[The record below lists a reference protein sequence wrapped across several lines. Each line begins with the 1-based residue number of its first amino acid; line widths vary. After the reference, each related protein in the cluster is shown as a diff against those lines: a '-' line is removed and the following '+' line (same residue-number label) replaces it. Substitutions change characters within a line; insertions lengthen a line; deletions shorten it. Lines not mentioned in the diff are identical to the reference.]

1 MLRLTSIV
9 LLFSLSLSLHAA
21 ENNPLPDIGNPSSAG
36 MTPANEKQLGASLLR
51 WLRQNNLISN
61 DPIIQSYIHSLGYQL
76 VANSDESRQPYTFFV
91 VNDPS
96 INAFA
101 APGGYIGI
109 HTGLILTTETEDE
122 LAGVMAHEIAHI
134 TQRHMARTYQSAKR
148 HQLATAVALLAA
160 VLIGQNV
167 DQLTEAAL
175 VTATAANAQLQIN
188 FTRSNE
194 KEADYIG
201 IKTLANAGFN
211 PSGMPA
217 FFERM
222 QKATRLYSEREL
234 PEFLRTHPV
243 TVNRI
248 ADSRSRARTMHYKPH
263 SQQSVYAYI
272 KARVQVHKSDDIK
285 QFILQYKNDHHVKKD
300 SSVYN
305 YTLAIAHLK
314 ADQASEAQ
322 SYIKKLISKKPESLI
337 FRIAQAQIQQK
348 LGQTKKAFNNYS
360 AMLRLYPYSH
370 VITLYFSEHL
380 LATNKASTAYRVL
393 REYTRN
399 RTPDNLILKRISQAA
414 NALGKTGEAY
424 LYLAET
430 EYLNGNTHTA
440 INHLE
445 TALKNTHNDYY
456 LTSKIEARMS
466 EYKKMALKEKK

>member
-1 MLRLTSIV
+1 LLRLTSIV
-9 LLFSLSLSLHAA
+9 LLLSLSFSLFAA
-21 ENNPLPDIGNPSSAG
+21 EDSTLPDIGDASSTG
-36 MTPANEKQLGASLLR
+36 ITPAEEKQLGSSLLR
-51 WLRQNNLISN
+51 WLRQNHLINS

-76 VANSDESRQPYTFFV
+76 VANSEESSQPYTFFV

-109 HTGLILTTETEDE
+109 HTGLILTSESEDE
-122 LAGVMAHEIAHI
+122 LAGVLAHEIAHI
-134 TQRHMARTYQSAKR
+134 TQRHMTRTYQSAKR
-148 HQLATAVALLAA
+148 HHLATAVALLAA

-188 FTRSNE
+188 FTRANE

-211 PSGMPA
+211 PKGMPA

-222 QKATRLYSEREL
+222 QKATQLYSEREL

-248 ADSRSRARTMHYKPH
+248 AESRSRARTMRFQPH
-263 SQQSVYAYI
+263 KQQSVYAYI
-272 KARVQVHKSDDIK
+272 KARVKVNSSEDIK
-285 QFILQYKNDHHVKKD
+285 QFIQQYKQDRNTEKNT
-300 SSVYN
+300 SVYN
-305 YTLAIAHLK
+305 YTLAIAYIK
-314 ADQASEAQ
+314 ADQATLAEKHIQ
-322 SYIKKLISKKPESLI
+322 PLIKKNPESLI
-337 FRIAQAQIQQK
+337 FRIAQAQVQQ
-348 LGQTKKAFNNYS
+348 LQGQTKKAFNNYS

-370 VITLYFSEHL
+370 IITLYFSEQL
-380 LATNKASTAYRVL
+380 LETGKANTAYNLL

-399 RTPDNLILKRISQAA
+399 RTPDNLILKRLSQAA
-414 NALGKTGEAY
+414 NKLGKEAEAY
-424 LYLAET
+424 LYLAEN

-440 INHLE
+440 INHL
-445 TALKNTHNDYY
+445 TSALKNVHEDYY
-456 LTSKIEARMS
+456 LTSRIEARLKQ
-466 EYKKMALKEKK
+466 YKEMALKEKK

>member
-1 MLRLTSIV
+1 MRLII
-9 LLFSLSLSLHAA
+9 LSLVFFLGFPLFAA
-21 ENNPLPDIGNPSSAG
+21 ENNTLPDIGDASSNG
-36 MTPANEKQLGASLLR
+36 ITPADEQQLGASLLR
-51 WLRQNNLISN
+51 WLRQNHLINN

-109 HTGLILTTETEDE
+109 HTGLILTSESEDE
-122 LAGVMAHEIAHI
+122 LAGVIAHEIAHI
-134 TQRHMARTYQSAKR
+134 TQRHMTRTYQSAKR
-148 HQLATAVALLAA
+148 HRLATAVALLAA

-188 FTRSNE
+188 FTRANE

-211 PSGMPA
+211 PEGMPV

-248 ADSRSRARTMHYKPH
+248 ADSRSRARTIPYQPH
-263 SQQSVYAYI
+263 IQQSAYAYI
-272 KARVQVHKSDDIK
+272 KARIEVHNSKNIK
-285 QFILQYKNDHHVKKD
+285 LFIRQYIKNRNNEKNT
-300 SSVYN
+300 SVYN
-305 YTLAIAHLK
+305 YTLAIAYLK
-314 ADQASEAQ
+314 ANQASLATK
-322 SYIKKLISKKPESLI
+322 YIERLIRKKPENLI
-337 FRIAQAQIQQK
+337 FRIAQARIQQARG
-348 LGQTKKAFNNYS
+348 LTKKAFNNFS
-360 AMLRLYPYSH
+360 SMLRLYPYSH
-370 VITLYFSEHL
+370 VITLYFSDQL
-380 LATNKASTAYRVL
+380 LETGKISTAYNLL

-399 RTPDNLILKRISQAA
+399 RTPDTLILQRLSQAA
-414 NALGKTGEAY
+414 NKSGNTAEAY
-424 LYLAET
+424 LYLAES

-440 INHLE
+440 INYLS
-445 TALKNTHNDYY
+445 TALKNSHNNYY
-456 LTSKIEARMS
+456 LTSRIEARLKQ
-466 EYKKMALKEKK
+466 YKKMALREKK